1 MKGGGLVQEFDMEVT
16 DERLRYMKNLLAM
29 LYADQIGAE
38 VKSINVRPVGIG
50 TEKEP
55 A

>member
-16 DERLRYMKNLLAM
+16 DERLSYIKNLLAM

-38 VKSINVRPVGIG
+38 VKSINVRPVGGG
-50 TEKEP
+50 TEREP